1 MELTNK
7 QNRCNKNIKTIMET
21 LKTIEEKLTEP
32 KKEEKKDDK
41 ERMDKIFEKKQIG
54 RPVGSW
60 EEKRK
65 QYWEWVKSLNLK
77 RRRLNITKS

>member
-1 MELTNK
+1 
-7 QNRCNKNIKTIMET
+7 MET